1 MHARSGA
8 MPDQQW
14 DPSVAL
20 STAPIFDD
28 AVYLAEAL
36 HLPVNETEDQLDADL
51 VLLASESGI
60 ADPDRFV
67 PAPKTIARATSSMTL
82 DSDERSS
89 KSIHSH
95 ETQSTSLTSA
105 PSRTSRDHLCPSDRL
120 SAKMLTR
127 SLSRSRPARPVEK
140 HQQATPCP
148 GPGIGPAAD
157 PSAVSLSASQRQPRP
172 RKKRSSA
179 IFNIFRKDTRYAV
192 ASRLP
197 SCLTKD
203 DSSTCT
209 ADVTHRRHRSKSR
222 DAKLEC
228 GHSLSAYSVRGHMLE
243 ATKGSAKSAT
253 HLVPNCCGNPLPPS
267 VLDIVLTKETDVSEK
282 EEVPSPATPTFRDSG
297 YCEAGI
303 PAVGLPN
310 LTKGDIVADNLPS
323 KRTRHA
329 PINIEAALA
338 NEAFKSFKTQQTEQF
353 ENVSTFECNQR
364 KALEAHH
371 QTTLQRLKARHDV
384 MKEELIEQHTEDL
397 ERLEERQL
405 LAEHD
410 MIKAHAQETQN
421 VGTALKYIEAY
432 CMGAREEQDHAHT
445 VSEEDLK
452 KLERQKTTQRELPRK
467 HASAI
472 NVLRARQEVDMERRL
487 EAQEAELEK
496 LDADYE
502 KEILAKEAEYKQES
516 ERLEGLITTRRKRL
530 LQRWDLRFEMWRK
543 DWEEQNNTILDAK
556 LEHEVWPP
564 RKANHAITISD
575 ASALYQYL
583 ETAVSAA

>member
-1 MHARSGA
+1 
-8 MPDQQW
+8 MPDQKW
-14 DPSVAL
+14 DPPTAL

-36 HLPVNETEDQLDADL
+36 HLPVNETEDQLDAEL

-60 ADPDRFV
+60 ADPYRFV
-67 PAPKTIARATSSMTL
+67 PAPKTIARAISSMTL

-95 ETQSTSLTSA
+95 ETQSTTLTSA
-105 PSRTSRDHLCPSDRL
+105 PSRTSRDHLYPSDRL

-127 SLSRSRPARPVEK
+127 SLSRSRPTRSVEK

-148 GPGIGPAAD
+148 GPGIGSVQCSPLSAS
-157 PSAVSLSASQRQPRP
+157 PSAVSLPTAQRQPRP
-172 RKKRSSA
+172 RKKRGSA
-179 IFNIFRKDTRYAV
+179 IFNIFRKDTRFVV

-197 SCLTKD
+197 SCLTRD
-203 DSSTCT
+203 DSNACT
-209 ADVTHRRHRSKSR
+209 ANVTHHRHHR

-228 GHSLSAYSVRGHMLE
+228 GHSLSAYNVRGHMLE
-243 ATKGSAKSAT
+243 ATNGGAKSAT

-267 VLDIVLTKETDVSEK
+267 VLEIVLTKETDISEK
-282 EEVPSPATPTFRDSG
+282 DEGPSPATSTFRDSG

-303 PAVGLPN
+303 PAIGLPN

-353 ENVSTFECNQR
+353 EHVSSFECTQR

-371 QTTLQRLKARHDV
+371 QTTLQRLKVRHDV
-384 MKEELIEQHTEDL
+384 TKEELIEQHTEDL

-421 VGTALKYIEAY
+421 VCTALKYIEAY
-432 CMGAREEQDHAHT
+432 CVGTREEQDRTHT
-445 VSEEDLK
+445 VSEDDLK
-452 KLERQKTTQRELPRK
+452 KLERQKATQRELPRK

-487 EAQEAELEK
+487 EAQEAELEQ

-502 KEILAKEAEYKQES
+502 KEVSAKEAEYKKES
-516 ERLEGLITTRRKRL
+516 ERLEGLIATRRKRL

-543 DWEEQNNTILDAK
+543 GWEEQNNTTLDAK
-556 LEHEVWPP
+556 LEHETWPP
-564 RKANHAITISD
+564 RKADHAITISD

-583 ETAVSAA
+583 EAAVSAA